1 MNNLGIG
8 ESPRRAAARLSGTEL
23 KDRLTDQIERR
34 ASGRIRDL
42 DVVCMDD
49 TIILRGWSRSY
60 HAKQLAHQAVLDLTD
75 GYPLLTN
82 QIVVY

>member
-1 MNNLGIG
+1 MNAFDRGKDTRRPTPWL
-8 ESPRRAAARLSGTEL
+8 SPKEMEHC
-23 KDRLTDQIERR
+23 LTDQIERR
-34 ASGRIRDL
+34 ACGRIRDL
-42 DVVCMDD
+42 DVVCSDH

-60 HAKQLAHQAVLDLTD
+60 HAKQLAQQAVLDLTD